1 MSIKGEDTTKIGDEN
16 AFFGFLSLIDGE
28 IRRVVEELENTKLF
42 RPRYVELTSF
52 MPLNDEEVDKLEEWE
67 IDETITLK
75 EQEIQ
80 IKEFQEQLGESLP
93 IVAVDVSSIRIG
105 ETERGII
112 GAYRAALVICG
123 EEFKVEKLGP
133 YALHLTEE
141 NKLAIYNHFRK
152 LLGLDKVGDDEV
164 PRLSKLVDRI
174 RNAIERMLQ
183 KAAAKTIRNGII
195 LWDGSLIGG
204 TVDTPMKVVKEN
216 IKAAYSNGNSVVG
229 VYKRSWLKTTTGK
242 RLINLLEGVYK
253 PCYIDVHKIIA
264 TKQLSRYLGHV
275 YVAKFSHH
283 GFTFRVDVAPKP
295 GLTPVQVLEQLV
307 SNCQM
312 YNGYPEPLRCAHI
325 ESYLTANEILA
336 LQTYIA
342 QKYDLT
348 VLKPFDIRKHILSPF
363 G

>member
-1 MSIKGEDTTKIGDEN
+1 M
-16 AFFGFLSLIDGE
+16 
-28 IRRVVEELENTKLF
+28 
-42 RPRYVELTSF
+42 
-52 MPLNDEEVDKLEEWE
+52 
-67 IDETITLK
+67 
-75 EQEIQ
+75 
-80 IKEFQEQLGESLP
+80 
-93 IVAVDVSSIRIG
+93 AVDVSSIRIG
-105 ETERGII
+105 ETERGIVA
-112 GAYRAALVICG
+112 AYRAALVVCG

-152 LLGLDKVGDDEV
+152 LLGLDKVGEEEV
-164 PRLSKLVDRI
+164 PRLFKLVDRI

-183 KAAAKTIRNGII
+183 RAAAKTIRDGIV

-204 TVDTPMKVVKEN
+204 TVDTPMKVVVEN
-216 IKAAYSNGNSVVG
+216 IAAAHSNGNSVVG
-229 VYKRSWLKTTTGK
+229 VSKRSWLKTTSGK
-242 RLINLLEGVYK
+242 RLIDLLEGIYK
-253 PCYIDVHKIIA
+253 PCYIDVHRLIA
-264 TKQLSRYLGHV
+264 SKQLSRYLGHV
-275 YVAKFSHH
+275 YVAKFSPH

-342 QKYDLT
+342 QKYNLT

>member
-1 MSIKGEDTTKIGDEN
+1 
-16 AFFGFLSLIDGE
+16 LIDDE

-67 IDETITLK
+67 IDETVTL
-75 EQEIQ
+75 EERELQV
-80 IKEFQEQLGESLP
+80 KEFQEQREEFLP

-105 ETERGII
+105 ETERGIVA
-112 GAYRAALVICG
+112 AYRAALVICG

-141 NKLAIYNHFRK
+141 NKLAIYNHFRN
-152 LLGLDKVGDDEV
+152 LLGLDKVGEDKV

-183 KAAAKTIRNGII
+183 NAAAKVIQDGIV

-204 TVDTPMKVVKEN
+204 TVDTPMKVVIEN
-216 IKAAYSNGNSVVG
+216 IAVAHSNGNSVVG
-229 VYKRSWLKTTTGK
+229 VSKRSWLKTTSGK
-242 RLINLLEGVYK
+242 RLIDLLEGVYK

-275 YVAKFSHH
+275 YVAKFSPH
-283 GFTFRVDVAPKP
+283 GFAFRVDVAPKP
-295 GLTPVQVLEQLV
+295 GLTSVQVLEQLV

-348 VLKPFDIRKHILSPF
+348 VLKPFDVRKHILSPF

>member
-1 MSIKGEDTTKIGDEN
+1 MPIKGENTIKMRDKS
-16 AFFGFLSLIDGE
+16 ASLSFLSLIDGE

-52 MPLNDEEVDKLEEWE
+52 MPFSDEEVDKLEEWE
-67 IDETITLK
+67 IDETITL
-75 EQEIQ
+75 EERDVPV
-80 IKEFQEQLGESLP
+80 KEFQGFSGGSLP
-93 IVAVDVSSIRIG
+93 IVAVDVSSLRIG
-105 ETERGII
+105 ETEHGVIA
-112 GAYRAALVICG
+112 AYRAALVICG
-123 EEFKVEKLGP
+123 EEFKIEKLGP

-152 LLGLDKVGDDEV
+152 LLGLEKVGEDEV

-183 KAAAKTIRNGII
+183 KAAAKTIRDGIV

-204 TVDTPMKVVKEN
+204 TVDTPMKVVKGN
-216 IKAAYSNGNSVVG
+216 IAAAHFNGNSVIG
-229 VYKRSWLKTTTGK
+229 VSKRSWLKTTSGK

-264 TKQLSRYLGHV
+264 TKQLNRYLGHV
-275 YVAKFSHH
+275 YVAKFSPH
-283 GFTFRVDVAPKP
+283 GFVFRVDVAPKP
-295 GLTPVQVLEQLV
+295 GLSHVQVLEQLV